1 MEASRA
7 ARCGESPLRRCR
19 RDGVPTLAGT
29 RAPLS
34 IRLMTTPALGAVLRR
49 LVPPSPASFKRLAR
63 AVGEGETIGAHPDL
77 IDLVVAVARDP
88 VAQGATRA
96 EFRALVS
103 PLALLSRD
111 GFRRSDRVRPDE
123 LGRLAVPTSVIWGN
137 GTPWAA
143 SP

>member
-63 AVGEGETIGAHPDL
+63 TVGEGETIGAHPDL
-77 IDLVVAVARDP
+77 IDLVVAVA
-88 VAQGATRA
+88 GTR
-96 EFRALVS
+96 S
-103 PLALLSRD
+103 PR
-111 GFRRSDRVRPDE
+111 GPRGRSS
-123 LGRLAVPTSVIWGN
+123 GR
-137 GTPWAA
+137 
-143 SP
+143 